1 LPSCH
6 TSATPDGRRRRNV
19 VRFTVNAVPISESE
33 ARALAD
39 AIEQVATSQPPETA
53 LKLVEMAL
61 ARAPQ
66 QPLVLNAAGG
76 YLYRSGNAQRARG
89 LYEKAIAADGNSK
102 VLWLN
107 LANACRT
114 LGDQNSAVQAL
125 DRALAID
132 PRYVLA
138 LLCKAE
144 LMEGLG
150 ESKKAFFSYEAALD
164 SIASGRTVSQQ
175 VAGALKHAQEV
186 VLANRKELE
195 SFLEQ
200 ELATVRARHAAA
212 DQHRYEACR
221 DFYLRKRRVYHS
233 QPKQILLPYLP
244 EIEFFR
250 REEFPWL
257 NILEAA
263 TQEIAAEALAAL
275 AGDAEGFKPYV
286 DFPPGAPIDDW
297 APLNH
302 SLNWSVY
309 PLWHDGEPV
318 PAHLKKCPRTAAAL
332 AQLPLCDVP
341 HYAPGAFFSVLKPRT
356 RLPPHTGTTNTRSIV
371 HLPLVI
377 PAGCGFRVG
386 AQVRTW
392 KTGEA
397 WVFDDSI
404 EHEAWNDSDEIRIIL
419 IFDIWNPRLSVAE
432 RDLVRAMTLG
442 IGRYYG
448 SDAPALGS
456 Q

>member
-1 LPSCH
+1 MD
-6 TSATPDGRRRRNV
+6 TI
-19 VRFTVNAVPISESE
+19 PISESE

-39 AIEQVATSQPPETA
+39 AIEQVSRGQPPETA
-53 LKLVEMAL
+53 ATLVEMAL

-76 YLYRSGNAQRARG
+76 YMYRSGNAHRARE
-89 LYEKAIAADGNSK
+89 LYERAIAADGNSK

-107 LANACRT
+107 LANACRA
-114 LGDQNSAVQAL
+114 LGDNNSAAQAL
-125 DRALAID
+125 DKALAID

-138 LLCKAE
+138 LLCKGE

-150 ESKKAFFSYEAALD
+150 ESKKAFFFYEAALD
-164 SIASGRTVSQQ
+164 SIASGRTTPQG
-175 VAGALKHAQEV
+175 VAVALKHAEDV
-186 VLANRKELE
+186 VLANRKALE
-195 SFLEQ
+195 RFLEREVAQ
-200 ELATVRARHAAA
+200 VRARHAAA

-221 DFYLRKRRVYHS
+221 DVYLRKRRVYHN

-244 EIEFFR
+244 ETEFFR

-257 NILEAA
+257 SVLEAA
-263 TQEIAAEALAAL
+263 TEEIAAEALAAL
-275 AGDAEGFKPYV
+275 ASDGEGFIPYV
-286 DFPPGAPIDDW
+286 DSPPGAPIDEW

-302 SLNWSVY
+302 SPNWSVY
-309 PLWHDGEPV
+309 PLWHDGEQI
-318 PAHLKKCPRTAAAL
+318 ADHLRKCPRTAAVL

-341 HYAPGAFFSVLKPRT
+341 RYAPGAFFSVLKPRT
-356 RLPPHTGTTNTRSIV
+356 RLPAHTGTTNTRSIV

-386 AQVRTW
+386 ADLRTW
-392 KTGEA
+392 MKGEA
-397 WVFDDSI
+397 WVFDDTI

-419 IFDIWNPRLSVAE
+419 IFDVWNPLLSAAE
-432 RDLVRAMTLG
+432 RDLVRALTVG